1 MGIHALYTRSTLTHP
16 TANMISTSKHQ
27 GPSNLQATR
36 AADSARIVPKPVPK
50 AQSEDPRTYQIKQL
64 HKRYS
69 PKESI
74 VENGAATSLL
84 FDLLP
89 SDPDFPFELDH
100 LRCQLRIPKNYPKD
114 SSPPTLAILNKD
126 IPRGFAINVEK
137 GWDELVQERVG
148 STLLAL
154 VNALDRNLE
163 EFLSR
168 KQVDTVKLTMFKD
181 TRHLEDGAAGAQG
194 SSPESIPAQVPG
206 AAESQVARTPYI
218 PEETFTKD
226 QKAAAKAR
234 RAQETRQIE
243 TRMGRLPHYKRSS
256 DGIVYTL
263 PLEPK
268 RRSEL
273 PTGLRGVNSFQLIVP
288 VLYPLQPLRIL
299 LNDVESE
306 DAEEV
311 EELFTEKAKERTE
324 MTLMSHMNYLTQSLH
339 LLVKQALSRRKDV
352 TPAVQVSE
360 QTPSAGVTA
369 QEAAKTSSVLES
381 KGNIQVIPRPPEWD
395 YQGGEKGSDE
405 GSYESTTSEDEDG
418 GVAVTT
424 QSGTSAVPTQTVERG
439 TSISFP
445 SIELLGIELFQI
457 SILALSVKCQRCKTV
472 SEIGG
477 LKPNTPKTTESCRK
491 CGTSFSLT
499 FRPELVHAYS
509 SRAGFIDA
517 TGCTVADMLPSTFV
531 PTCAKCSTPT
541 TQGLVAVRGDTM
553 TNVCRECHA
562 RFTFKIPEVKFLVYS
577 AGSSTLPPT
586 SGPRR
591 RDEKLG
597 LHAGEPLPNKGVC
610 KHYRKSYRWF
620 RFSCCQKVHSCDKCH
635 DDAEDHPNEWAN
647 RMICGHCSRE
657 QNYTPGNCTFC
668 GRSLVS
674 KVATGFWE
682 GGKGTRDRVFMSR
695 KDPRKKRRPHVKKD

>member
-1 MGIHALYTRSTLTHP
+1 VVTHHV
-16 TANMISTSKHQ
+16 ANMISTTNHQ
-27 GPSNLQATR
+27 GSSNRQATR

-69 PKESI
+69 PKEST

-100 LRCQLRIPKNYPKD
+100 LKCQLRIPKNYPKD
-114 SSPPTLAILNKD
+114 SSPPTLAVLNKD

-137 GWDELVQERVG
+137 GWDELVQERAG

-154 VNALDRNLE
+154 VNSLDRNLE
-163 EFLSR
+163 GLLSR

-181 TRHLEDGAAGAQG
+181 TRHLENSGSGTQEPSPERVPVQVTGAAQD
-194 SSPESIPAQVPG
+194 
-206 AAESQVARTPYI
+206 QVAHVPYI

-226 QKAAAKAR
+226 QKAEAKAR

-263 PLEPK
+263 PLEPR

-273 PTGLRGVNSFQLIVP
+273 PAGLRAVNSFQLIVP

-311 EELFTEKAKERTE
+311 EELFTEKAKEKPE
-324 MTLMSHMNYLTQSLH
+324 MTLMSHMNYLAQNLH
-339 LLVKQALSRRKDV
+339 ALVKQAQSRKKAVAPAPLLSQETSTAD
-352 TPAVQVSE
+352 PM
-360 QTPSAGVTA
+360 A
-369 QEAAKTSSVLES
+369 QEAAKTPTVLER
-381 KGNIQVIPRPPEWD
+381 KGNIEVIPRPPEWD
-395 YQGGEKGSDE
+395 YRGEERGSGE
-405 GSYESTTSEDEDG
+405 SSYESTTSEDEDG

-424 QSGTSAVPTQTVERG
+424 QPGASGVPTQTIERG

-457 SILALSVKCQRCKTV
+457 SILALSVKCQRCKTI

-477 LKPNTPKTTESCRK
+477 LKPNTPKTSESCRK

-499 FRPELVHAYS
+499 FRPELVHAYL

-562 RFTFKIPEVKFLVYS
+562 RFTFKIPEVKFLVYTAGTS
-577 AGSSTLPPT
+577 ALPPAT
-586 SGPRR
+586 GPRR

-610 KHYRKSYRWF
+610 RHYRKSYRWF
-620 RFSCCQKVHSCDKCH
+620 RFSCCQRVHPCDKCH

-668 GRSLVS
+668 GRNLVS

-695 KDPRKKRRPHVKKD
+695 KDPRKKRRPHIKKE

>member
-1 MGIHALYTRSTLTHP
+1 
-16 TANMISTSKHQ
+16 MISTSNHQ
-27 GPSNLQATR
+27 GASDRQATR

-64 HKRYS
+64 RKRYS
-69 PKESI
+69 PKEST

-100 LRCQLRIPKNYPKD
+100 LKCQLRIPKNYPKD

-137 GWDELVQERVG
+137 GWEELVQERAG

-181 TRHLEDGAAGAQG
+181 TRHLEGKGIDAQEL
-194 SSPESIPAQVPG
+194 SPEKTPAQVSETTG
-206 AAESQVARTPYI
+206 TQVSHTPYI

-226 QKAAAKAR
+226 QKAESKAR

-243 TRMGRLPHYKRSS
+243 TRMSRLPHYKRSS

-268 RRSEL
+268 RRHEL
-273 PTGLRGVNSFQLIVP
+273 PVGLRGVNLFQLIVP

-306 DAEEV
+306 DAEDV
-311 EELFTEKAKERTE
+311 EELFAEKAKDKTE
-324 MTLMSHMNYLTQSLH
+324 MTLMSHMNYLTQNFH
-339 LLVKQALSRRKDV
+339 VLVKQALKRKKDA
-352 TPAVQVSE
+352 TPAPHVSE
-360 QTPSAGVTA
+360 QTSADATVQEPTKPSA
-369 QEAAKTSSVLES
+369 VLES
-381 KGNIQVIPRPPEWD
+381 KGNVQVIPRPPEWD
-395 YQGGEKGSDE
+395 YQAEGKGADEDSDE
-405 GSYESTTSEDEDG
+405 STSSEDEDG
-418 GVAVTT
+418 GVALTAQPGV
-424 QSGTSAVPTQTVERG
+424 SGVATQTIERG

-445 SIELLGIELFQI
+445 SIDLLGIELFQI
-457 SILALSVKCQRCKTV
+457 SILALSVKCQRCRTV
-472 SEIGG
+472 CEIGG
-477 LKPNTPKTTESCRK
+477 LKPNTPKTAESCRK

-577 AGSSTLPPT
+577 AGTSALAPT

-597 LHAGEPLPNKGVC
+597 LHAGEPLPDKGVC

-620 RFSCCQKVHSCDKCH
+620 RFSCCQKVHSCDRCH

-657 QNYTPGNCTFC
+657 QTYKPGNCTFC
-668 GRSLVS
+668 GRNLVS
-674 KVATGFWE
+674 KVGTGFWE

>member
-1 MGIHALYTRSTLTHP
+1 MDKHALYTRSTLTHQ
-16 TANMISTSKHQ
+16 TVNMISTSNRQ

-74 VENGAATSLL
+74 VENGAATSLI

-100 LRCQLRIPKNYPKD
+100 LKCQLRIPKNYPKD

-181 TRHLEDGAAGAQG
+181 TRHLDDAAAGAQG
-194 SSPESIPAQVPG
+194 SSPENTPAQAPDST
-206 AAESQVARTPYI
+206 ESQVARKPYI

-273 PTGLRGVNSFQLIVP
+273 PAGLRGVNSFQLIVP

-311 EELFTEKAKERTE
+311 EELFTEKAKEKTE
-324 MTLMSHMNYLTQSLH
+324 MTLMSHMNYLTQNLH
-339 LLVKQALSRRKDV
+339 SLVKQALSSRKDA
-352 TPAVQVSE
+352 TPAAQASE
-360 QTPSAGVTA
+360 QTASAGVTA

-395 YQGGEKGSDE
+395 YQGGGKGSDE
-405 GSYESTTSEDEDG
+405 DSYESTTSEDEDG

-424 QSGTSAVPTQTVERG
+424 QPGASAVPTQTVERG

-562 RFTFKIPEVKFLVYS
+562 RFTFKIPEVKFLVYT

>member
-1 MGIHALYTRSTLTHP
+1 M
-16 TANMISTSKHQ
+16 
-27 GPSNLQATR
+27 
-36 AADSARIVPKPVPK
+36 
-50 AQSEDPRTYQIKQL
+50 
-64 HKRYS
+64 
-69 PKESI
+69 
-74 VENGAATSLL
+74 ENGAATSLL

-100 LRCQLRIPKNYPKD
+100 LKCQLRIPRNYPKD

-137 GWDELVQERVG
+137 GWDELVQERTG

-181 TRHLEDGAAGAQG
+181 TRHLEATDPGTQE
-194 SSPESIPAQVPG
+194 SLTKEENTQVPESIEKPAV
-206 AAESQVARTPYI
+206 RTPYI

-226 QKAAAKAR
+226 QKAEARAR

-273 PTGLRGVNSFQLIVP
+273 PTGLLGVNSFQLIVP
-288 VLYPLQPLRIL
+288 VLYPLQPIRIL

-311 EELFTEKAKERTE
+311 EELFTERAKERPE
-324 MTLMSHMNYLTQSLH
+324 MTLMSHMNYLTQNIH
-339 LLVKQALSRRKDV
+339 VLVKQALSRKKDAAPVAQV
-352 TPAVQVSE
+352 TEVAINTDVL
-360 QTPSAGVTA
+360 
-369 QEAAKTSSVLES
+369 AKDTSKSSTVVER

-395 YQGGEKGSDE
+395 YQGEGKGSDE
-405 GSYESTTSEDEDG
+405 ESYESTSSEDEDG

-424 QSGTSAVPTQTVERG
+424 QPGASPIPTQTIERG

-445 SIELLGIELFQI
+445 SVELLGIELFQV
-457 SILALSVKCQRCKTV
+457 SSLALSVKCQRCKTIN
-472 SEIGG
+472 EIGG
-477 LKPNTPKTTESCRK
+477 LKPNTPKTTDSCRK

-509 SRAGFIDA
+509 TRAGFIDA
-517 TGCTVADMLPSTFV
+517 TGCTIADMLPSTFV

-541 TQGLVAVRGDTM
+541 AQGLVAVRGDAT

-562 RFTFKIPEVKFLVYS
+562 RFTFKIPEVKFLVWS
-577 AGSSTLPPT
+577 GSSVLPPT
-586 SGPRR
+586 TGPRR

-610 KHYRKSYRWF
+610 KHYKKSYRWF

-635 DDAEDHPNEWAN
+635 DDDEDHPNEWAN
-647 RMICGHCSRE
+647 RMICGYCSRE
-657 QNYTPGNCTFC
+657 QNYTPGSCTFC
-668 GRSLVS
+668 GRNLVS
-674 KVATGFWE
+674 KVHTGFWE

-695 KDPRKKRRPHVKKD
+695 KDPRKKRRPHIKKD

>member
-1 MGIHALYTRSTLTHP
+1 
-16 TANMISTSKHQ
+16 MISTTNHS
-27 GPSNLQATR
+27 GPSDRQATR
-36 AADSARIVPKPVPK
+36 QADSARIVPKPVPK
-50 AQSEDPRTYQIKQL
+50 AQNDDPRTYQIKQL
-64 HKRYS
+64 RKRYS
-69 PKESI
+69 PREST

-100 LRCQLRIPKNYPKD
+100 LKCQLRIPKNYPKD
-114 SSPPTLAILNKD
+114 SSPPTMAILNKD

-137 GWDELVQERVG
+137 GWDELVQERSG

-163 EFLSR
+163 AFLSK

-181 TRHLEDGAAGAQG
+181 TRHLEDVATGTPDSLPKESTAHV
-194 SSPESIPAQVPG
+194 PEAV
-206 AAESQVARTPYI
+206 AEEVVRRPFI
-218 PEETFTKD
+218 PEETFTKN
-226 QKAAAKAR
+226 QKAEAKAR

-273 PTGLRGVNSFQLIVP
+273 PNGLRGVNSFQLIVP
-288 VLYPLQPLRIL
+288 FLYPLQPPRIL

-311 EELFTEKAKERTE
+311 EELFTEKAKEKTE
-324 MTLMSHMNYLTQSLH
+324 MSLMSHMNYLTQNLH
-339 LLVKQALSRRKDV
+339 VLVKQALSRKKNA
-352 TPAVQVSE
+352 TPV
-360 QTPSAGVTA
+360 A
-369 QEAAKTSSVLES
+369 QIPEKTSTSAEQDAVKAPAIVEN
-381 KGNIQVIPRPPEWD
+381 KGKVQLIPRPPEWD
-395 YQGGEKGSDE
+395 HQGEDKGSDE
-405 GSYESTTSEDEDG
+405 DSYESTESEDEDG
-418 GVAVTT
+418 GMAVTT
-424 QSGTSAVPTQTVERG
+424 QPGTSAIPTQTIERG

-445 SIELLGIELFQI
+445 SIELLGIELFQL

-472 SEIGG
+472 NEIGG
-477 LKPNTPKTTESCRK
+477 IKPNAPKATESCRK

-499 FRPELVHAYS
+499 FRPELIHANS
-509 SRAGFIDA
+509 TRAGFIDA
-517 TGCTVADMLPSTFV
+517 TGCTIADMLPSTFV

-541 TQGLVAVRGDTM
+541 AQGLVAVRGDTT

-577 AGSSTLPPT
+577 AGSSVLPPT

-597 LHAGEPLPNKGVC
+597 LHAGEPLPSKGVC
-610 KHYRKSYRWF
+610 KHYKKSYRWF

-635 DDAEDHPNEWAN
+635 DEAEDHPNEWAN
-647 RMICGHCSRE
+647 RMICGYCSRE
-657 QNYTPGNCTFC
+657 QNYTPGSCNFC
-668 GRSLVS
+668 GRNLVS
-674 KVATGFWE
+674 KVHTGFWE
-682 GGKGTRDRVFMSR
+682 GGKGTRDRMLMSR
-695 KDPRKKRRPHVKKD
+695 KDPRKKKRPHVKKE

>member
-1 MGIHALYTRSTLTHP
+1 
-16 TANMISTSKHQ
+16 MISTTNHQ
-27 GPSNLQATR
+27 GSSGRQATR
-36 AADSARIVPKPVPK
+36 AADSTRVVPKPVPK
-50 AQSEDPRTYQIKQL
+50 AQDEDPRTYQIKQL

-69 PKESI
+69 PKEST

-84 FDLLP
+84 FGLLP

-100 LRCQLRIPKNYPKD
+100 LKCQLRIPKNYPKD

-137 GWDELVQERVG
+137 GWDELVQERSG

-168 KQVDTVKLTMFKD
+168 KQVDMVKLTMFKD
-181 TRHLEDGAAGAQG
+181 TRHLEATDSDAQD
-194 SSPESIPAQVPG
+194 SSSEKATVHAPQF
-206 AAESQVARTPYI
+206 AETQFSRAPYS

-226 QKAAAKAR
+226 QKAEAKAR

-273 PTGLRGVNSFQLIVP
+273 PVGLRGVNSFQLIVP
-288 VLYPLQPLRIL
+288 ILYPLQPLRIL

-311 EELFTEKAKERTE
+311 EELFTEKAKEKTA
-324 MTLMSHMNYLTQSLH
+324 MTLMSHMNYLTQNIH
-339 LLVKQALSRRKDV
+339 VLVKQALSRKKDTAPV
-352 TPAVQVSE
+352 AQTAEKATE
-360 QTPSAGVTA
+360 QD
-369 QEAAKTSSVLES
+369 AAKISSDVEN
-381 KGNIQVIPRPPEWD
+381 KGKVQVIPRPPEWD
-395 YQGGEKGSDE
+395 YQGEEVQGSDHSDE
-405 GSYESTTSEDEDG
+405 DSYESTTSEDEDG
-418 GVAVTT
+418 GVAVTA
-424 QSGTSAVPTQTVERG
+424 QPGASMIPAQTIERG

-445 SIELLGIELFQI
+445 SVELLGIELFQI
-457 SILALSVKCQRCKTV
+457 SILALSVKCQRCKTINEV
-472 SEIGG
+472 GG
-477 LKPNTPKTTESCRK
+477 LKPNTPKTTDSCRK

-509 SRAGFIDA
+509 TRAGFIDA

-541 TQGLVAVRGDTM
+541 AQGLVAVRGDTT

-577 AGSSTLPPT
+577 AAPSALPPT

-597 LHAGEPLPNKGVC
+597 LHAGEPLPNRGVC

-620 RFSCCQKVHSCDKCH
+620 RFSCCQKVHPCDTCH
-635 DDAEDHPNEWAN
+635 DEAEDHPNEWAN
-647 RMICGHCSRE
+647 RMICGFCSRE
-657 QNYTPGNCTFC
+657 QNYTPGSCTFC
-668 GRSLVS
+668 GRNLVS
-674 KVATGFWE
+674 KVHTGFWE
-682 GGKGTRDRVFMSR
+682 GGKGTRDRRFMSR
-695 KDPRKKRRPHVKKD
+695 KDPRKKRRPHVKKE

>member
-1 MGIHALYTRSTLTHP
+1 
-16 TANMISTSKHQ
+16 MISNTNHQ
-27 GPSNLQATR
+27 GSSHRQATR
-36 AADSARIVPKPVPK
+36 AGESARIVPKPVPK

-69 PKESI
+69 PKEST

-100 LRCQLRIPKNYPKD
+100 LKCQLRIPKSYPKD
-114 SSPPTLAILNKD
+114 SSPPTLVILNKD

-137 GWDELVQERVG
+137 GWDELVQERSG

-168 KQVDTVKLTMFKD
+168 KQVDTVKMTMFKD
-181 TRHLEDGAAGAQG
+181 TRHLEATSTG
-194 SSPESIPAQVPG
+194 SQDSLPEEATTLVPEPVQNQVSK
-206 AAESQVARTPYI
+206 APYI
-218 PEETFTKD
+218 PEESFTKD
-226 QKAAAKAR
+226 QKAEAKAR

-243 TRMGRLPHYKRSS
+243 TRMSRLPHYKRSS

-311 EELFTEKAKERTE
+311 EELFTEKAKEKPE
-324 MTLMSHMNYLTQSLH
+324 MTLMSHMNYLTQNIH
-339 LLVKQALSRRKDV
+339 VLVKQALSKKKDAAPV
-352 TPAVQVSE
+352 AQVPE
-360 QTPSAGVTA
+360 KADATT
-369 QEAAKTSSVLES
+369 QEAAKTATVVES
-381 KGNIQVIPRPPEWD
+381 KGNVQVIPRPPEWD
-395 YQGGEKGSDE
+395 YQVEGRGSDE
-405 GSYESTTSEDEDG
+405 DSYESTTSEDEDG

-424 QSGTSAVPTQTVERG
+424 QPGVSPIPTQTIERG

-445 SIELLGIELFQI
+445 SVELLGIELFQI
-457 SILALSVKCQRCKTV
+457 SILALSVKCQRCKTINEV
-472 SEIGG
+472 GG
-477 LKPNTPKTTESCRK
+477 LKPNTPKTTDSCRK

-509 SRAGFIDA
+509 TRAGFIDA
-517 TGCTVADMLPSTFV
+517 TGCTVGDMLPSTFV

-541 TQGLVAVRGDTM
+541 AQGLVAVRGDTT

-577 AGSSTLPPT
+577 AGSSVLPPT
-586 SGPRR
+586 TGPRR

-635 DDAEDHPNEWAN
+635 DDTEDHPNEWAN
-647 RMICGHCSRE
+647 RMICGYCSRE
-657 QNYTPGNCTFC
+657 QNYTPGSCTFC
-668 GRSLVS
+668 GRNLVS
-674 KVATGFWE
+674 KVHTGFWE

-695 KDPRKKRRPHVKKD
+695 KDPRKKKRPHVKKD